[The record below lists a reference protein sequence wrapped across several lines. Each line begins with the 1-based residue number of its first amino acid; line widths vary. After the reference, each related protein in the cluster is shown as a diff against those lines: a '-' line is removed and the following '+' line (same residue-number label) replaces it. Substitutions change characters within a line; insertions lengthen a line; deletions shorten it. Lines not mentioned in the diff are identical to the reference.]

1 MSNFLGS
8 VQRILHHIFYA
19 TQIADRG
26 IVGAVFLHAKKVLEI
41 IEYSRCHILYWNV
54 GRVVVKAEKF
64 LQIVGTTGPT
74 LIGGLNYVATVKFFL
89 AFFVGLAEHL
99 YHHFLFLAV
108 AQEQ

>member
-41 IEYSRCHILYWNV
+41 IEYSRCHILYRNIWC
-54 GRVVVKAEKF
+54 VVVKAEKL
-64 LQIVGTTGPT
+64 LQIVGATSPT
-74 LIGGLNYVATVKFFL
+74 LIGWLDYVASVKFLF
-89 AFFVGLAEHL
+89 AFFIGLAEHFH
-99 YHHFLFLAV
+99 HHFLFLAV
-108 AQEQ
+108 A